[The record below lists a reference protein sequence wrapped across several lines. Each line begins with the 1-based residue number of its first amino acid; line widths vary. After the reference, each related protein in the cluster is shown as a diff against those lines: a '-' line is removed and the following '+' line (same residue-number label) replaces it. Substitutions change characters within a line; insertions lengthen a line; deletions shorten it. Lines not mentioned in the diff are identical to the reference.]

1 MKKKKEFEKLV
12 LLLLSFHQSFH
23 LTELFEEFQDALL
36 IVFDVFERAIFDFV
50 HGFVNLHV
58 ITREKMKN
66 RQTMLDLV
74 DLLKH
79 RIVLMTV
86 DSIGEQRLES
96 VVRFGF
102 GGEICNERQTIESN
116 QLDGTYRVSPN
127 CSIRLRSRCL
137 SCREWHPYH

>member
-1 MKKKKEFEKLV
+1 MNELV

-36 IVFDVFERAIFDFV
+36 IVFDVFDRAIFDFIHRFV
-50 HGFVNLHV
+50 HLHV
-58 ITREKMKN
+58 ITREKMEN

-79 RIVLMTV
+79 RILLMTV

-102 GGEICNERQTIESN
+102 GGEI
-116 QLDGTYRVSPN
+116 
-127 CSIRLRSRCL
+127 
-137 SCREWHPYH
+137 